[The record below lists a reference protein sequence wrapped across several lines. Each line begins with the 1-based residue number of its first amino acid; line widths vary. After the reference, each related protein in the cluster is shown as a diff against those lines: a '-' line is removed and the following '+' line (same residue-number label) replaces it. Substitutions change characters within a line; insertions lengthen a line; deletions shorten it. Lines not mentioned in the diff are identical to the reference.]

1 MYGIIHK
8 KIFDS
13 TIIAEGHEV
22 AYVFMAMIT
31 LSDEEDICD
40 MSLPALALRINMP
53 LAKVEHS
60 VNRLGL
66 PDEDSKSQTFNGRR
80 VVPLKEIDEI
90 ESNRGWFMVNRES
103 YISEAKKENRKKTNA
118 RHYMRTKSENVL
130 IKTENVLKT
139 PDSDHVKTHIDID
152 IDIDKTNKRK
162 TLIPKDFCLTDQMIE
177 YAKSKD
183 ITDINYLEDFTEN
196 FIQSCNAK
204 GYKYVDF
211 YNAWQVW
218 FRKEIKKTP
227 KTIEVVCQ

>member
-22 AYVFMAMIT
+22 AYVFMSMIA

-53 LAKVEHS
+53 LEKVEHS

-66 PDEDSKSQTFNGRR
+66 PDEDSKSQTFEGRR
-80 VVPLKEIDEI
+80 VVPLREIDEI

-152 IDIDKTNKRK
+152 VDIDIKKISRFPDFWKNYPRK
-162 TLIPKDFCLTDQMIE
+162 EGSKKKAETSFNNLTKKKQELAITDCLTRYLD
-177 YAKSKD
+177 
-183 ITDINYLEDFTEN
+183 TDKKYTPYPTTYINGELWEAETE
-196 FIQSCNAK
+196 Q
-204 GYKYVDF
+204 
-211 YNAWQVW
+211 
-218 FRKEIKKTP
+218 EEKTWR
-227 KTIEVVCQ
+227 